1 MKLER
6 PTYQKPLSLTGL
18 GGGATSLSFASA
30 GVPYVTDGLVCH
42 YDFGD
47 SSCYTHPSVN
57 SKPLVNDLTGNSHT
71 SKIYNGPG
79 YDLDVQSTPPAVS
92 YSSSNGGHLVFEPN
106 YTPSGGSNSSN
117 APSIYRDTAPWT
129 GLGNGDWAVEFWL
142 DYYRYSLPSGQILQ
156 YIFQDGASYTGTLEI
171 AINTS
176 GKIYIYC
183 FNQQMGAEPSTYY
196 TISNAYNGWDHIVLS
211 KIGSG
216 SNNVK
221 LYHKGVNTH
230 SLSWNGMNYVA
241 QWPGS
246 AASGIWN
253 SMAFF
258 DSYNGRHFKGK
269 FAIFRCYNGKGLDAT
284 EVLQNFNGERSRFG
298 V

>member
-1 MKLER
+1 MKLEHS
-6 PTYQKPLSLTGL
+6 TYQKPLSLTGF
-18 GGGATSLSFASA
+18 GGGATSLSFAAA
-30 GVPYVTDGLVCH
+30 GSPYVTDGLVCH

-47 SSCYTHPSVN
+47 SSCYTHPSSN
-57 SKPLVNDLTGNSHT
+57 GKPVISDLTGNSHT
-71 SKIYNGPG
+71 SQVNQGPG
-79 YDLDVQSTPPAVS
+79 GSVDVESTPPAVS
-92 YSSSNGGHLVFEPN
+92 YSSSDGGHLVFEPS
-106 YTPSGGSNSSN
+106 YTPYGGNNYSA
-117 APSIYRDTAPWT
+117 APVIFRDTSPWT
-129 GLGNGDWAVEFWL
+129 GLGTGDWTVEFWINF
-142 DYYRYSLPSGQILQ
+142 YKYSLPAGQSLQ

-171 AINTS
+171 GIDTS
-176 GKIYIYC
+176 GKIYTYV
-183 FNQQMGAEPSTYY
+183 FNQNMGSEPSAYY
-196 TISNAYNGWDHIVLS
+196 TSSGYNGWDHIVLS

-230 SLSWNGMNYVA
+230 SLSWSGMNYVA

-253 SMAFF
+253 SMSFF

-284 EVLQNFNGERSRFG
+284 EVSQNFNAERSRFG

>member
-1 MKLER
+1 MKFER
-6 PTYQKPLSLTGL
+6 STYQKPLSMTGF
-18 GGGATSLSFASA
+18 GGGANALSFAAAGSA
-30 GVPYVTDGLVCH
+30 YVTDGLVCH

-47 SSCYTHPSVN
+47 SSCYTHPASN
-57 SKPLVNDLTGNSHT
+57 SNPLVDDLTGNSHT

-79 YDLDVQSTPPAVS
+79 YSLDVESSPPAVS
-92 YSSSNGGHLVFEPN
+92 YDSSAGGHITFDPT
-106 YTPSGGSNSSN
+106 YSPSGGSTSSN
-117 APSIYRDTAPWT
+117 APVIFRDTSPWT
-129 GLGNGDWAVEFWL
+129 GLGNGDWTVEFWIN
-142 DYYRYSLPSGQILQ
+142 YYRYSYASGQSLL
-156 YIFQDGASYTGTLEI
+156 YLFQDGASYTGTMEI
-171 AINTS
+171 GFQTDKLWVYVFNQAMSSEPSYYTTS
-176 GKIYIYC
+176 G
-183 FNQQMGAEPSTYY
+183 
-196 TISNAYNGWDHIVLS
+196 YNGWDHIVLS

-221 LYHKGVNTH
+221 LYHKAVNTQ
-230 SLSWNGMNYVA
+230 SLSWGGMNYVA

-253 SMAFF
+253 SMSFF

-284 EVLQNFNGERSRFG
+284 EVSQNFNAERSRFG

>member
-30 GVPYVTDGLVCH
+30 GFPYVTDGLVCH

-47 SSCYTHPSVN
+47 SSCYTHPTSN
-57 SKPLVNDLTGNSHT
+57 SKPLIDDLTGNSHT
-71 SKIYNGPG
+71 SQLNQGPG
-79 YDLDVQSTPPAVS
+79 SVVDITSSPPSVS

-106 YTPSGGSNSSN
+106 YTPYGYPTSSN
-117 APSIYRDTAPWT
+117 APIIFRNTAPWT
-129 GLGNGDWAVEFWL
+129 GLGNGDWTVEFWVNF
-142 DYYRYSLPSGQILQ
+142 YRYTLPAGQSISYL
-156 YIFQDGASYTGTLEI
+156 FQDGASYTGTLEI
-171 AINTS
+171 GFQNDRL
-176 GKIYIYC
+176 YIYC
-183 FNQQMGAEPSTYY
+183 FNQNMGAEPSAYY
-196 TISNAYNGWDHIVLS
+196 TSSGYNGWDHIVLS

-230 SLSWNGMNYVA
+230 SLSWSGMNYVA
-241 QWPGS
+241 QWPGV

-258 DSYNGRHFKGK
+258 DSYTGRHFKGK
-269 FAIFRCYNGKGLDAT
+269 FAIFRCYNGKGLNAT
-284 EVLQNFNGERSRFG
+284 EVLSNFNGERSRFG